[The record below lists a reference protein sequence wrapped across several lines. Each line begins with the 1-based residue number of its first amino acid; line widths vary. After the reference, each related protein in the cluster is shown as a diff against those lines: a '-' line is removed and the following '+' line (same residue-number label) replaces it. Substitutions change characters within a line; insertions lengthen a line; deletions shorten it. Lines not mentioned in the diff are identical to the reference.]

1 MRTIK
6 LLSIPL
12 LAMTL
17 CLGLTSCSKE
27 EESITLKSGEFKS
40 GDLYYRTTSYNTVEV
55 FKPKGFTYKGGR
67 VIIPSEVKYKG
78 NIYRVTSIGEMAF
91 NLGPV
96 YNIPPYE
103 GYSLTYI
110 SIPNSITSIG
120 NNAFTANK
128 KLTSV
133 EIPSS
138 VIEIGIG
145 AFSNCTN
152 LRSINI
158 PKGITEIE
166 GGTFNGCKNL
176 IIPDIP
182 NTVKSIGE
190 FAFRDCD
197 YRNISSINIPEGV
210 TEIGACAFEY
220 TGLDFTDVNA
230 YPSKVTSITIPNSV
244 TEIGQSAFSGHTNL
258 KTVYCLKTTPPRYS
272 FDFESYVTIYV
283 PKGCKEEYKNKWP
296 WHNIVELAE
305 EDFPANG

>member
-17 CLGLTSCSKE
+17 CLGLTSCSKEE

-96 YNIPPYE
+96 YDIPPYE

-145 AFSNCTN
+145 AFSICTN

-166 GGTFNGCKNL
+166 DGTFSGCKNL

-182 NTVKSIGE
+182 NTVKRIGE
-190 FAFRDCD
+190 FAFFDCD

-210 TEIGACAFEY
+210 TEIGAWAFEY
-220 TGLDFTDVNA
+220 RGLDFTDVNA

-272 FDFESYVTIYV
+272 FESYVTIYV